1 MRTVLVALM
10 LAAGC
15 VDSGQAAHRYT
26 CDARRNC
33 AGDETW
39 RRGMSYET
47 DAATPSL
54 AEVEIV
60 DECEAVSCGGALACT
75 AICEAGD

>member
-1 MRTVLVALM
+1 
-10 LAAGC
+10 
-15 VDSGQAAHRYT
+15 
-26 CDARRNC
+26 
-33 AGDETW
+33 
-39 RRGMSYET
+39 MSYET